1 MNSAMMGAIK
11 DSAMPTAMG
20 VRTMPQKGEGHAAGH
35 TGAHGVIH
43 NRRPRRHT
51 PGCAHCHT
59 TTPIPALI
67 RLRHSSAA

>member
-1 MNSAMMGAIK
+1 
-11 DSAMPTAMG
+11 MPTAMG
-20 VRTMPQKGEGHAAGH
+20 VRTMPQKKVKAMPLVTLARMASST
-35 TGAHGVIH
+35 TGVRG
-43 NRRPRRHT
+43 HT